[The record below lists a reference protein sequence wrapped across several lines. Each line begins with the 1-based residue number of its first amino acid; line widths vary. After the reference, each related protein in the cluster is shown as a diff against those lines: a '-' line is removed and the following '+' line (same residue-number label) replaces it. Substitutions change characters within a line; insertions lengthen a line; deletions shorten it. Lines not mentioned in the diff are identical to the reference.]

1 MIEDQL
7 VRALLK
13 ALLKSLRTYGLLLF
27 LLLFL
32 PLLGAGS
39 SSAGPGPAAQL
50 AQPLAEWNGQY
61 FDKKQGGVFTTLALT
76 GFSRTVTTN
85 IIVYIDDILQR
96 KSYQIS
102 LKPNNSGPLGGA
114 LTVWLAP
121 SGKYLLKQIVMVDGA
136 GTKRSWSDASG
147 KTTLIIRRQCLSN
160 LGEWRLQPAGRD
172 GLKVDFKTIPN
183 PYKEDS
189 PKSQSSIVA
198 VFDGFSGLLQEAFGG
213 KKVLQGSATGFG
225 NARELRQT
233 ITFTRQI
240 SMFFKLD
247 LLRQNR
253 FAKSVA
259 DVLTT
264 YDANMRKCYTDRL
277 DFNDDLRGEVR
288 FTFLLAK
295 ASGTMIKVK
304 STGGTIADP
313 KLSECLF
320 MELSHMQFSVAEN
333 LVGELIY
340 TYDVK

>member
-1 MIEDQL
+1 M
-7 VRALLK
+7 
-13 ALLKSLRTYGLLLF
+13 
-27 LLLFL
+27 
-32 PLLGAGS
+32 GAEPS
-39 SSAGPGPAAQL
+39 PAGPGPAPQL
-50 AQPLAEWNGQY
+50 ARPLAEWNGQY
-61 FDKKQGGVFTTLALT
+61 FDKKQGGVFATLALT
-76 GFSRTVTTN
+76 GFSRTVSTN
-85 IIVYIDDILQR
+85 IIVYIEDILQR

-136 GTKRSWSDASG
+136 GIKRSWSDASG
-147 KTTLIIRRQCLSN
+147 KMTLIVRRQCLSN
-160 LGEWRLQPAGRD
+160 LGEWGLQPVGRD
-172 GLKVDFKTIPN
+172 GLKVDFKSVPN
-183 PYKEDS
+183 PYKESS
-189 PKSQSSIVA
+189 PKSKSSIAA
-198 VFDGFSGLLQEAFGG
+198 VFDGFTGLLQEAFGG
-213 KKVLQGSATGFG
+213 KKVLEGAAAGYG

-253 FAKSVA
+253 FAKSVG
-259 DVLTT
+259 DVLST

-277 DFNDDLRGEVR
+277 DFNDELRGDVR

-295 ASGTMIKVK
+295 ASGTMIKIK
-304 STGGTIADP
+304 ATGGTIADP
-313 KLSECLF
+313 KISECIY